1 MSSTRLVV
9 PVYLSWES
17 DVLFFTGS
25 MSGLKLSVSRYAV
38 TLVFKRLQ
46 NDGANYYLRTEAHC
60 RRACLVSLIP
70 TLIAPA
76 DY

>member
-9 PVYLSWES
+9 PVYLFWGS

-25 MSGLKLSVSRYAV
+25 MSGLKLSVSRFAV

-46 NDGANYYLRTEAHC
+46 NDGAN
-60 RRACLVSLIP
+60 
-70 TLIAPA
+70 
-76 DY
+76 